1 MDKSIRKGT
10 TVRRNS
16 AIQEKVIVIRNS
28 FSEEYNIKDCNKK
41 IRAFKKENLI
51 NALIYTIL
59 IYAMELEIR
68 LFSYVK

>member
-16 AIQEKVIVIRNS
+16 AIRETVIVIRNS

>member
-10 TVRRNS
+10 TVRRDS
-16 AIQEKVIVIRNS
+16 AIREKVIVIRNS
-28 FSEEYNIKDCNKK
+28 FSEEYNIKDWNKK

-59 IYAMELEIR
+59 IYTIESEIK
-68 LFSYVK
+68 LFSCVK

>member
-10 TVRRNS
+10 TVRRDS
-16 AIQEKVIVIRNS
+16 AIREKVIVIRNS

-59 IYAMELEIR
+59 IYTIESEIK
-68 LFSYVK
+68 LFSCVK